1 MRHVPSKVALHLQS
15 KFLCKPWIEELG
27 ISGISPNLKYCQV
40 SGCLVISRDQAGRAN
55 LRRAELHRITM
66 NYTIRDEKQPKN
78 NKKQTTGLA
87 PQPRGR
93 KSAQYCPSSR
103 ICKLSSR
110 RCFGHFISSSFIL
123 SKASDF
129 THPLGKSSQLSMISI
144 KRKRPSDLIV
154 NSFRSVT
161 ASVVPRIS
169 ASSLPSA
176 TSI

>member
-1 MRHVPSKVALHLQS
+1 MTKHCKLMQIVQTFKCYKHCKHCQPMRHVPSKVALHLQS

-27 ISGISPNLKYCQV
+27 ILGISLNLKYCQV

-66 NYTIRDEKQPKN
+66 NYTIRTEKQPKN
-78 NKKQTTGLA
+78 NKKETTGLA

-123 SKASDF
+123 SCSE
-129 THPLGKSSQLSMISI
+129 L
-144 KRKRPSDLIV
+144 
-154 NSFRSVT
+154 SVT
-161 ASVVPRIS
+161 LFLTAS
-169 ASSLPSA
+169 
-176 TSI
+176 T

>member
-1 MRHVPSKVALHLQS
+1 LPPEAHQTWCQKVPNMTKHCKLMQIVQTFKCYKHCKHCQPMRHVPSKVALHLQS

-27 ISGISPNLKYCQV
+27 ILGISPNLKYCQV

-66 NYTIRDEKQPKN
+66 NYTIRTEKQPKN
-78 NKKQTTGLA
+78 NKKETTGLA

-123 SKASDF
+123 SCSE
-129 THPLGKSSQLSMISI
+129 L
-144 KRKRPSDLIV
+144 
-154 NSFRSVT
+154 SVT
-161 ASVVPRIS
+161 LFLTAS
-169 ASSLPSA
+169 
-176 TSI
+176 T